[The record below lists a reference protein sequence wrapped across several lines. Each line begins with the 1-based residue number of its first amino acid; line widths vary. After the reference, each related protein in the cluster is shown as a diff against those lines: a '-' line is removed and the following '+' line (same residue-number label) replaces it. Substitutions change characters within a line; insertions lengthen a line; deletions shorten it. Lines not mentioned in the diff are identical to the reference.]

1 MAMTSAPP
9 DAKFGEH
16 RTDPGGQ
23 PMKHRALGTTTPSD
37 DEAGHLRWRP
47 DPAGG
52 VTARS
57 PIRTPMSG
65 LAVPSGH
72 HGPADAWFGMV
83 LSGLGRPRPEA
94 GIAGLSGPTCRL

>member
-16 RTDPGGQ
+16 RTDPGGP

-72 HGPADAWFGMV
+72 HGPADAWFG
-83 LSGLGRPRPEA
+83 SRR
-94 GIAGLSGPTCRL
+94 RLHPWAFPVDPCPIPGGEQVG